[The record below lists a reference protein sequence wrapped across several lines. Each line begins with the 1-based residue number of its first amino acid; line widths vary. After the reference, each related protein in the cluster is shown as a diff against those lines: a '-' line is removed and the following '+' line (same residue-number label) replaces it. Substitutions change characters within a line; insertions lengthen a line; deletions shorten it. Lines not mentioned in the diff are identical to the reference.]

1 MTKAELT
8 LMLKPLI
15 LLLENGKHAEVLQIM
30 KEVIE
35 ESKK

>member
-8 LMLKPLI
+8 LLLKPLI
-15 LLLENGKHAEVLQIM
+15 LLLEDGKSEDVLKIM

-35 ESKK
+35 ENKK